1 MHMHTYLYTCVVFSL
16 SLTHPHTHTHTHIQ
30 IGDSY
35 MIQYE
40 NGTAKTLGEAIV
52 FDGDG
57 TNPFLTTLTRD
68 FEYDQDFEAEGV

>member
-1 MHMHTYLYTCVVFSL
+1 
-16 SLTHPHTHTHTHIQ
+16 
-30 IGDSY
+30 